1 MSLHNSIYLLSSYQ
15 SKGVDILKE
24 FNLQDML
31 ISPDFADFVNWFSQL
46 TEENQLTADDVLK
59 YTMQSKFRSP
69 IFYWSFCRSNE
80 MKAAG
85 TFNGDMQSVNKTI
98 EQIVG
103 KSLNDSDIED
113 LQDEFDDLCDSRE
126 ALDNM
131 LASAK

>member
-1 MSLHNSIYLLSSYQ
+1 
-15 SKGVDILKE
+15 
-24 FNLQDML
+24 
-31 ISPDFADFVNWFSQL
+31 
-46 TEENQLTADDVLK
+46 
-59 YTMQSKFRSP
+59 
-69 IFYWSFCRSNE
+69 